1 MEHSPS
7 KILALIEMSVITIQ
21 IGQCGNQIGQ
31 AVFDH
36 VYEDYKSTKPLC
48 PKHINQEYSIKSRDI
63 WFNKTLRDKLVARA
77 ILIDTESKVINESGY
92 TNKHKRG
99 YQFKNICVKSLGGS
113 ANNWAFGYST
123 NADCLSNL
131 AIEQVRKLTE
141 ARDDNAVLISLL
153 SSSGGTGSGVG
164 CKILQRLRDEYP
176 QKTLL
181 NCVTLPFKSGEVV
194 TQSYNTLLTLAK
206 LYDVSDGII
215 LLENDRLHN
224 NVKSAQPN
232 KEVSFEDLNTLIAH
246 QVTSIIQPCDGLQL
260 STLVQDLTHSQ
271 HKLLQLRSGPN
282 VVQEEHLKFESE
294 LPWTP
299 ILREILKPLAI
310 EFISL
315 DKEKPIRPKSLGL
328 ALITRGG
335 KPPSSEQLKPLK
347 DGVCSVDWIE
357 QDSKLRH
364 YHQLR
369 NFHNM
374 NKFAT
379 VLTNNSNVCNA
390 LNLMLDDAWNLF
402 THGVYL
408 HHYKTHGVDDQYFL
422 ESFQKMENILAA
434 YQNL

>member
-1 MEHSPS
+1 
-7 KILALIEMSVITIQ
+7 MSVITIQ

-36 VYEDYKSTKPLC
+36 VFEDYRSTKPLC

-63 WFNKTLRDKLVARA
+63 WFNKIVRDQQMLARA
-77 ILIDTESKVINESGY
+77 VLVDTENKVINETGY
-92 TNKHKRG
+92 TNKQKKG
-99 YQFKNICVKSLGGS
+99 YQFKHICVKSLGGS
-113 ANNWAFGYST
+113 ANNWAFGYSK
-123 NADCLSNL
+123 NGDSLSNSV
-131 AIEQVRKLTE
+131 IEQVRKLTE
-141 ARDDNAVLISLL
+141 ARDDNAVMLSFL

-164 CKILQRLRDEYP
+164 CKVLQRLREEYP

-246 QVTSIIQPCDGLQL
+246 QVTSIVQPCDGLQL
-260 STLVQDLTHSQ
+260 SSLVQDLTHAQ
-271 HKLLQLRSGPN
+271 HKLLQLRSSPN
-282 VVQEEHLKFESE
+282 VVHKEHLKFESE

-299 ILREILKPLAI
+299 ILREILRPLTT

-315 DKEKPIRPKSLGL
+315 DKEKPIRPKSLGM

-335 KPPSSEQLKPLK
+335 IPPTLDQLKPLK
-347 DGVCSVDWIE
+347 DGVVSVDWIDQE
-357 QDSKLRH
+357 SKLRH
-364 YHQLR
+364 YHQSR
-369 NFHNM
+369 NFHDM

-379 VLTNNSNVCNA
+379 VLTNNSNVCNP
-390 LNLMLDDAWNLF
+390 LNMMLDDAWNLF

-408 HHYKTHGVDDQYFL
+408 HHYKSHGVDDQYFL

-434 YQNL
+434 YKTL